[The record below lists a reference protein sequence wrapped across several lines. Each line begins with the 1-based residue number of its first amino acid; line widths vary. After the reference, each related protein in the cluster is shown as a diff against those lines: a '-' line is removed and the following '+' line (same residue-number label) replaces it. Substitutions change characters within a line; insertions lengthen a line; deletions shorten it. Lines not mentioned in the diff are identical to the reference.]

1 MNDVF
6 NTKITLPKLKGEC
19 TVELYDEGGKLV
31 KSETQ
36 ENIVKLRAFERAL
49 LGRYKYGPASY
60 LTTQDNLT
68 LSATAD
74 PHVINNPYR
83 PGGHLWLNAENAF
96 RYAYLITLAGGE
108 VAADF
113 VDTNKMQ
120 LGTNPVSSNSYSVV
134 DRLEPSN
141 SLPYQNWQEPEQAV
155 NDEYIQIVYSFD
167 AGYIVPEF
175 NAIAHS
181 YLTRAQ
187 IANPTTAVNT
197 ISKCTPIGKAKKRF
211 PRHMH
216 NVVTADTGR
225 ISNLD
230 NNLKYCRLYLSNGV
244 QAVLRIYESD
254 TDGHKDY
261 ELKNFTGGD
270 WTETASRASQL
281 MVYDDG
287 TNIRCA
293 YLRYRSTY
301 LFEGLKSGTT
311 LTHMTAENNIW
322 STDNGHQMFM
332 DATHIYSATITFVRR
347 KAIADLSATEERILF
362 TTSLPDPATNG
373 LVKHGNKL
381 YAGAW
386 HVIDISGTTWKDTA
400 YETAPERTRHQY
412 GFGGEEPV
420 NYDNLFANGRS
431 HLINYTG
438 TKLLGVVRTSNN
450 YRDTSPTGT
459 TTVYS
464 MYVEYDTDAHSTGD
478 IEHMNFETALVKL
491 DNTYEKTGL
500 QTMRIVYR
508 WTFV

>member
-60 LTTQDNLT
+60 VSTQDNLT

-74 PHVINNPYR
+74 PHVINNPYST
-83 PGGHLWLNAENAF
+83 GGHLWIDTVNAF
-96 RYAYLITLAGGE
+96 RYAFLITMAGGE

-113 VDTNKMQ
+113 VNTNKMQ
-120 LGTNPVSSNSYSVV
+120 LGTNPVSSNNYSVV
-134 DRLEPSN
+134 DRLQPSN
-141 SLPYQNWQEPEQAV
+141 SLPYQNWQEPEQAA

-167 AGYIVPEF
+167 AGYVVPEF

-181 YLTRAQ
+181 YLTRAL
-187 IANPTTAVNT
+187 IATPTSDVNT

-211 PRHMH
+211 TRHMH
-216 NVVTADTGR
+216 NIVNTTVGQ

-244 QAVLRIYESD
+244 QSVLRVYESD

-270 WTETASRASQL
+270 WTESASYSSQL

-293 YLRYRSTY
+293 YQSLLTTY
-301 LFEGLKSGTT
+301 LFQGLKSGTT
-311 LTHMTAENNIW
+311 LTHMTADNYIW
-322 STDNGHQMFM
+322 DTGSRQMLM
-332 DATHIYSATITFVRR
+332 DATHIYSAATTFIRR
-347 KAIADLSATEERILF
+347 KAIADLSATEERIQFATALP
-362 TTSLPDPATNG
+362 TTTTNG

-381 YAGAW
+381 YAGPW
-386 HVIDISGTTWKDTA
+386 NVIDISGTTWKNAD

-412 GFGGEEPV
+412 GFGGQAAL
-420 NYDNLFANGRS
+420 NDSFSTSNGRS

-438 TKLLGVVRTSNN
+438 TKLLGAVRTSNN
-450 YRDTSPTGT
+450 YRDTTSTGT